1 MRESIAAIIVTF
13 NRKALLIECL
23 EANLAQTRSLDR
35 IIVIDNAST
44 DGTPEHL
51 TDHGLLEDDRIDYIW
66 LDENI
71 GGAGGF
77 ARGMARAME
86 GDFDWMW
93 LMDDDAIPD
102 ADALEKLLAGRGGLP
117 THTAGEPYVLT
128 SCVTG
133 KTGEI
138 DLQHRRRVDLA
149 TLGSTALETEAYSL
163 RVAEIDAGSFVG
175 FMVSR
180 GTVDKVGFP
189 RADFFIYYDDTEYS
203 LRIRKA
209 GGKIYLIPR
218 SRIVHP
224 EDRSDSKTALRSPSY
239 LWRNFYQ
246 LRNQI
251 QTYRL
256 YMSNGPILF
265 YRVLKILINMFVS
278 VLFFQPDKWRRSRTF
293 LRAILDGY
301 RGNLGKT
308 IDPAAS

>member
-1 MRESIAAIIVTF
+1 MTESIAAVIVTF

-23 EANLAQTRSLDR
+23 EANLAQTRPLDR
-35 IIVIDNAST
+35 IILVDNAST
-44 DGTPEHL
+44 DGTHEL
-51 TDHGLLEDDRIDYIW
+51 LADRGLLDNDRIDYLR
-66 LDENI
+66 LDENL

-77 ARGMARAME
+77 AHGMARAME
-86 GDFDWMW
+86 GGFAWML
-93 LMDDDAIPD
+93 LMDDDAVPD
-102 ADALEKLLAGRGGLP
+102 VDALEKLLDGCAGLP
-117 THTAGEPYVLT
+117 AEMLDKPCALT
-128 SCVTG
+128 TSVVG

-138 DLQHRRRVDLA
+138 DVLHRRRVDLS
-149 TLGSTALETEAYSL
+149 TLGSTALEAEAYSL
-163 RVAEIDAGSFVG
+163 PVAEIDAGSFVG

-180 GTVDKVGFP
+180 ATVDKVGLP

-209 GGKIYLIPR
+209 GGKIYLMPQ

-224 EDRSDSKTALRSPSY
+224 EDQGDSKTALRSPSY

-256 YMSNGPILF
+256 YTSNGPILF
-265 YRVLKILINMFVS
+265 YRVLKTLINMLVS

-293 LRAILDGY
+293 SRAIWDGY
-301 RGNLGKT
+301 SGKLGKT
-308 IDPAAS
+308 IDPAAG